1 MKRALPAWSQAAYRS
16 MRVRVAAEENDLEEE
31 HAGRPDRRH
40 AAEPRQD
47 VLADDR
53 LDLKEEK
60 RPEEDRDGEEEHG
73 ARLSVRS
80 GQTSGQRG
88 VRTDRLEAAF
98 VRARASE
105 SSIPAA
111 TASESVNQRISL
123 SCAAV
128 AAEVAVRT

>member
-60 RPEEDRDGEEEHG
+60 RPEEDRNGEEEHG
-73 ARLSVRS
+73 ARLSARS
-80 GQTSGQRG
+80 GQTSGQRRG
-88 VRTDRLEAAF
+88 RTERLRGAFRRGAGGAAG
-98 VRARASE
+98 
-105 SSIPAA
+105 
-111 TASESVNQRISL
+111 
-123 SCAAV
+123 
-128 AAEVAVRT
+128 